1 MDTLVSI
8 SVMPGACPASFLFPI
23 NKVNYNGGNKNEPL
37 CISIEKITRTSM
49 CGSQDSLSVHQPL
62 LSSFHE
68 IFTKRL
74 IIANHFYRHLPDD
87 STKISAASLGYFAL
101 SNMLARLMNRWIQ
114 TSKGYNLLCTFKLGY
129 VSSDLA
135 QKLRRR
141 SFSYAL
147 NRCHNFDLLLQQ
159 ACAQFVHG
167 IRQFLHSFTHI
178 QKHGGPFAIL
188 QTLLPCLWFQQTSW
202 LHV

>member
-1 MDTLVSI
+1 MSL
-8 SVMPGACPASFLFPI
+8 MH
-23 NKVNYNGGNKNEPL
+23 KHRKNYTDKL
-37 CISIEKITRTSM
+37 M
-49 CGSQDSLSVHQPL
+49 CGSQDSLSVHQTL

-135 QKLRRR
+135 QK
-141 SFSYAL
+141 
-147 NRCHNFDLLLQQ
+147 
-159 ACAQFVHG
+159 
-167 IRQFLHSFTHI
+167 T
-178 QKHGGPFAIL
+178 
-188 QTLLPCLWFQQTSW
+188 QTP
-202 LHV
+202 